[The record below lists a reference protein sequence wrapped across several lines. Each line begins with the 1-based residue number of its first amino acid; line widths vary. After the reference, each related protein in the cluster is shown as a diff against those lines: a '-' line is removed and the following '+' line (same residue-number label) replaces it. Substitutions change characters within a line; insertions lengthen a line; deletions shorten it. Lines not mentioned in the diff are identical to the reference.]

1 MWCVAGAGD
10 DGRIDGFNSDIGIS
24 KHLDGAV
31 GENGCA
37 VMVTDF
43 ADR

>member
-1 MWCVAGAGD
+1 MWSVAGAGD
-10 DGRIDGFNSDIGIS
+10 DGRLGGFDLDIGIS
-24 KHLDGAV
+24 KHFDGSV
-31 GENGCA
+31 SENSCA